1 MTEFNFEIL
10 HSSNDHKARRGR
22 ITTPHGVIDTP
33 VFMPVGTRGAIKG
46 ILPDRIHEIGAQ
58 IVLGNTYH
66 LLLRPGADV
75 VEALGGL
82 QTFTGWHGPML
93 TDSGGFQVFSL
104 ADINRISDDEVE
116 FRSHIDG
123 AKIRLDPIIA
133 THVQNKLGADIIM
146 AFDECVKLPCTPERM
161 KEAVIRTLRWAEMC
175 QEAHQRPKDQ
185 WLFGIVQGGTDKA
198 MRQWCAEELIKLDFP
213 GYAVGGLSVG
223 ESHEEMIETCDFIV
237 PKLPFEKPRY
247 LMGVGT
253 PKDMIAAIASGVD
266 MFDCVIPTRNGRHGF
281 AFTSHGNIRLRNEQY
296 KLDNGPLDENC
307 NCYTCRNFSRG
318 YLRHLLVCDRK
329 KPEMTGPILISLHN
343 LAFFQWLMAET
354 RKAIEQD
361 RFVDW
366 AKRWQS
372 YE

>member
-1 MTEFNFEIL
+1 MSFNFEIL
-10 HSSNDHKARRGR
+10 HSSNEHRARRGR
-22 ITTPHGVIDTP
+22 LTTPHGVIETP

-46 ILPDRIHEIGAQ
+46 ILPDRIHEIGAK

-75 VEALGGL
+75 VARLGGL
-82 QTFTGWHGPML
+82 QKFSGWHGPML

-104 ADINRISDDEVE
+104 AGINRISDDMVE

-123 AKIRLDPIIA
+123 SKIRLDPVTA

-146 AFDECVKLPCTPERM
+146 AFDECVKLPCTADRM
-161 KEAVIRTLRWAEMC
+161 RDAVNRTIRWAKMC
-175 QEAHQRPKDQ
+175 QDAHLRPEEQ
-185 WLFGIVQGGTDKA
+185 WLFGIVQGGTDRE

-237 PKLPFEKPRY
+237 PKLPFNKPRY

-253 PKDMIAAIASGVD
+253 PRDIIAAIATGVD
-266 MFDCVIPTRNGRHGF
+266 MFDCVLPTRNGRHGF
-281 AFTSHGNIRLRNEQY
+281 AFTSQGVIRLRNEKH
-296 KLDNGPLDENC
+296 KLEDLPLDPAC

-318 YLRHLLVCDRK
+318 YLRHLFLCDRQ
-329 KPEMTGPILISLHN
+329 KPEMTGPILVSLHN
-343 LAFFQWLMAET
+343 LAFFQNLMAQT
-354 RKAIEQD
+354 RDAIEQD
-361 RFVDW
+361 RFVEW
-366 AKRWQS
+366 AARWAD
-372 YE
+372 YK